1 MWTLP
6 TRMVALRP
14 GRQRNRGTCHLCLT
28 LLPGLKGTALS
39 PQRNRPRPS
48 TCDTSPVPPATSQAA
63 ETEVQLCRRGPAQ
76 RPPHLLGC
84 ELPARLVHI
93 LDLNIRLVAVFL
105 LEVLGEAPVLLPPAV
120 LVIDG
125 PGPRQTGPQGQ
136 PSLTLPGFLG
146 VQS

>member
-48 TCDTSPVPPATSQAA
+48 TCDTSLVPQPRARQPRPRCSSAA
-63 ETEVQLCRRGPAQ
+63 AAPLRGP
-76 RPPHLLGC
+76 
-84 ELPARLVHI
+84 
-93 LDLNIRLVAVFL
+93 
-105 LEVLGEAPVLLPPAV
+105 
-120 LVIDG
+120 
-125 PGPRQTGPQGQ
+125 
-136 PSLTLPGFLG
+136 LTSLG
-146 VQS
+146 VSFRPVSSTYSILTSGL